1 MRYYIIVGE
10 ASGDVHGAKLM
21 EGIKRND
28 PAAEFRFWGGDRMAA
43 VAGKANMVYHYRDNA
58 FMGFVEVIKHLGVI
72 QRRLK
77 ECKHDILAFAPDV
90 VVLID
95 YGGFN
100 LRIAKFAKSAGIKTF
115 YYIAPKVWA
124 WNDSRVKK
132 IKRYVDELFV
142 ILSFEVDYF
151 KQFGI
156 EAHYFGN
163 PIVDEVNARK
173 KSADLEGYKKKYGL
187 DKPFKG
193 RTIALLAGSR
203 QQEIYYNLPIM
214 VALANAMPEDRFV
227 LAGVSWLDSA
237 LYEKYLSKSIGNIIR
252 VTDAT
257 FETLLTADAAAVTSG
272 TATLEAALVGIPEVV
287 VYRCAPLT
295 FALGRRVVNVKYL
308 SLANLMF
315 DREVLDE
322 YLQENMTV
330 KKIKKGLE
338 NIMNEG
344 ERRTKLFTDYA
355 ELQNIVG
362 EDGSSYLVAEKM
374 VELLKK

>member
-21 EGIKRND
+21 EGIKQND
-28 PAAEFRFWGGDRMAA
+28 PAAEFRFWGGDRMAV
-43 VAGKANMVYHYRDNA
+43 VAGTANMVYHYRDNA

-77 ECKHDILAFAPDV
+77 ECKRDILAFAPDV

-187 DKPFKG
+187 DKPFEG

-344 ERRTKLFTDYA
+344 ERRTKLLTDYA
-355 ELQNIVG
+355 ELQKIVG

-374 VELLKK
+374 VELLRK